1 MNDINGVKSN
11 GDSDYFD
18 GLKMNDINDV
28 KSNSDSDDF
37 DGWPF
42 ANCRQV
48 DDEGQASHKT
58 HFFLH
63 SEKLWY
69 GTMTILAECSARDCK
84 QQNITKVV

>member
-28 KSNSDSDDF
+28 KSDSDSDDF

-42 ANCRQV
+42 ANCRQ
-48 DDEGQASHKT
+48 DEDEGQASH
-58 HFFLH
+58 
-63 SEKLWY
+63 
-69 GTMTILAECSARDCK
+69 
-84 QQNITKVV
+84 